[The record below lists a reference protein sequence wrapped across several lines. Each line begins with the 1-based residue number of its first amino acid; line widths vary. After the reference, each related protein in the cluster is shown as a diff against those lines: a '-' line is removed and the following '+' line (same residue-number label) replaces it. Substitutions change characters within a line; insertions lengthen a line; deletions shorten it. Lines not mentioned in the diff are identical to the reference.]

1 MIDTVGL
8 AVKSSFVEIIGV
20 SVFVV
25 CNVTDAAVADAA
37 EIT

>member
-1 MIDTVGL
+1 MIGTVGL
-8 AVKSSFVEIIGV
+8 TVNSGFVEIIGV
-20 SVFVV
+20 SIFVV